1 MSSEMPQEVVRVV
14 AAWLAEWTDWNDD
27 FNRDDQE
34 AFDLTCRAAHEVL
47 KPEIDWLVE
56 TDKQVINENLLSL
69 EDFDAGTTR
78 RVSVFWDY
86 YGSAV
91 VLTKAE

>member
-1 MSSEMPQEVVRVV
+1 MPREVVRVI
-14 AAWLAEWTDWNDD
+14 AAWLAESTDWNDD
-27 FNRDDQE
+27 ENRDDQE
-34 AFDLTCRAAHEVL
+34 AFDLTSKAAHEVL

-56 TDKQVINENLLSL
+56 TDKQVWNENYMPW

-86 YGSAV
+86 YASGV